1 MFSAGAG
8 VSPAPPSAAR
18 TVSRSGAQPTPGGSV
33 MGTPHSLAF
42 GGGSQGGP
50 LNTGRR
56 SSAGLTPRAD
66 LGFYGGYIGFQH
78 LQNSGGRRSSL
89 APSVRIQTHLQL

>member
-1 MFSAGAG
+1 
-8 VSPAPPSAAR
+8 
-18 TVSRSGAQPTPGGSV
+18 

-42 GGGSQGGP
+42 GGGSQGGA

-89 APSVRIQTHLQL
+89 APSVRIQTQLQLECFFLKR

>member
-1 MFSAGAG
+1 MKFVVAGPG
-8 VSPAPPSAAR
+8 VSPAPPSAGR

-42 GGGSQGGP
+42 GGGSQGGH
-50 LNTGRR
+50 TGSQHRR
-56 SSAGLTPRAD
+56 QSAGLTPRAD

-89 APSVRIQTHLQL
+89 APSVRI